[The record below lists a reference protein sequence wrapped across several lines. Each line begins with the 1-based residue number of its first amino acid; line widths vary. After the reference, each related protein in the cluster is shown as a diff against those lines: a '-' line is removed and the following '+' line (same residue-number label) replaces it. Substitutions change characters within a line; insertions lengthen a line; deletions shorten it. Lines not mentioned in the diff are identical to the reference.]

1 MLNTGVVGAGIKDF
15 CWKQTRPYVERDERL
30 EILMIYCTV
39 QINTKTKTKTKT
51 IQYSTVQYSTVQY
64 STVQYSTVYVH
75 VHVHVHVQS
84 IF

>member
-39 QINTKTKTKTKT
+39 QINTKTKT
-51 IQYSTVQYSTVQY
+51 IQYSTRTRTCTCTRTIYFLINV
-64 STVQYSTVYVH
+64 
-75 VHVHVHVQS
+75 
-84 IF
+84 

>member
-51 IQYSTVQYSTVQY
+51 KTIQYSTVQYSTVQY
-64 STVQYSTVYVH
+64 STVH

>member
-39 QINTKTKTKTKT
+39 QINTKT
-51 IQYSTVQYSTVQY
+51 IQYSTRTRTCTRTIYFLINV
-64 STVQYSTVYVH
+64 
-75 VHVHVHVQS
+75 
-84 IF
+84 